1 MPFCITTN
9 LKLTHNYANLSAA
22 IMSATNNLKT
32 MLNKGIFP
40 MINSKLQALACIF
53 ILGIAISINALAR
66 DVANEQYKVTVAQKN
81 YDNAKAEL
89 DSATLTLQKQEK
101 VLAQE
106 QLLLKKEQERQVAA
120 TLKVSK
126 AKDELEKQQKA
137 LEEAWNKDS
146 H

>member
-1 MPFCITTN
+1 
-9 LKLTHNYANLSAA
+9 
-22 IMSATNNLKT
+22 

-40 MINSKLQALACIF
+40 MINSKLQALVCIF
-53 ILGIAISINALAR
+53 VLGLAISTNALAR
-66 DVANEQYKVTVAQKN
+66 DVANEQYMVTVAQKN

-89 DSATLTLQKQEK
+89 DNATLTLQKQEK

-106 QLLLKKEQERQVAA
+106 QLLLKKEQEKQAAA

-126 AKDELEKQQKA
+126 AKEQLEKQQKA
-137 LEEAWNKDS
+137 LEQAWNKDS

>member
-1 MPFCITTN
+1 
-9 LKLTHNYANLSAA
+9 
-22 IMSATNNLKT
+22 
-32 MLNKGIFP
+32 
-40 MINSKLQALACIF
+40 MINSKLQALVCIF
-53 ILGIAISINALAR
+53 VLGIAISINALAR
-66 DVANEQYKVTVAQKN
+66 DVANEQYMVTVAQKN

-106 QLLLKKEQERQVAA
+106 QLLLKKEQEKQATA
-120 TLKVSK
+120 TLKVRK

-137 LEEAWNKDS
+137 LEKAWNKDS

>member
-1 MPFCITTN
+1 M
-9 LKLTHNYANLSAA
+9 YA
-22 IMSATNNLKT
+22 TKNLKT
-32 MLNKGIFP
+32 MLSKGIFP
-40 MINSKLQALACIF
+40 MINSKLQALICIF
-53 ILGIAISINALAR
+53 VLGLAISINALAR
-66 DVANEQYKVTVAQKN
+66 DVANEQYMVTVAQKN

-89 DSATLTLQKQEK
+89 DSAILTLQKQEK

-106 QLLLKKEQERQVAA
+106 QLLLKKEQEKQANA

-137 LEEAWNKDS
+137 LEKAWNKDS

>member
-1 MPFCITTN
+1 
-9 LKLTHNYANLSAA
+9 
-22 IMSATNNLKT
+22 
-32 MLNKGIFP
+32 

-53 ILGIAISINALAR
+53 ILGITISINALAR

-137 LEEAWNKDS
+137 LEKAWNKDS

>member
-1 MPFCITTN
+1 M
-9 LKLTHNYANLSAA
+9 YA
-22 IMSATNNLKT
+22 TKNLKT
-32 MLNKGIFP
+32 MLSKGIFP
-40 MINSKLQALACIF
+40 MINSKLQALICIF
-53 ILGIAISINALAR
+53 VLGLAISINALAR
-66 DVANEQYKVTVAQKN
+66 DVANEQYMVTVAQKN

-106 QLLLKKEQERQVAA
+106 QLLLKKEQEKQATA

-137 LEEAWNKDS
+137 LEKAWNKDS